1 MKVEIDEVSKI
12 VSKRTGL
19 KESIVKEINRSQWK
33 FLMDTMREEPAKAVK
48 IIYLGKFSEK
58 IKPDWTK
65 KIMAEILLKK
75 KAKDNG

>member
-1 MKVEIDEVSKI
+1 MKVEIDEISKI
-12 VSKRTGL
+12 VSKKIGF
-19 KESIVKEINRSQWK
+19 KENVVKDINRSQWK
-33 FLMDTMREEPAKAVK
+33 FLMETMKITPAQTVK